1 MPPPAIIAATD
12 FSPRS
17 SRVAGRAALIARTLQ
32 ARLVLT
38 HIVAAPAPE
47 PSGAPAMAAETAA
60 ETTSADTLVASP
72 PGDTAGVD
80 EGTLTRLGRSLLG
93 RPRPRKDPGV
103 ALQAL
108 ARRLGPGVEVR
119 LIEGEVDT
127 ALSGLAHEENALMLV
142 LGLHRK
148 RRVLDVLRLTT
159 MERIVLAATA
169 PVLIADQRPREGY
182 RRVLAPTDFSP
193 ASAEALRWA
202 ARIAPGASFHAIHAL
217 QLPLGA
223 RFSPGEAASDAALT
237 RTEQLRAAFLALPGM
252 PAFAEP
258 PEIVPGGVHE
268 VLAFRQNELQA
279 DLLCIGTH
287 SGRDPLQLGNYA
299 RDLMRAP
306 PADLLIA
313 RPQPSTQAETPAR
326 TVAGGV

>member
-17 SRVAGRAALIARTLQ
+17 ARVAGRAALIARALQ

-38 HIVAAPAPE
+38 HIIAAPAPD
-47 PSGAPAMAAETAA
+47 PSGAPAMANETASVDSA
-60 ETTSADTLVASP
+60 AADTLTVSP
-72 PGDTAGVD
+72 ARNTADAGMD

-93 RPRPRKDPGV
+93 RPRPQKDPQA

-108 ARRLGPGVEVR
+108 ARQLGPEVGVR

-127 ALSGLAHEENALMLV
+127 ALYGLAQDENALMLV

-148 RRVLDVLRLTT
+148 RRALDILRLTT
-159 MERIVLAATA
+159 MERIVLGATV
-169 PVLIADQRPREGY
+169 PVLLADQRPREGY

-202 ARIAPGASFHAIHAL
+202 ARIAPEASFHAIHAL

-237 RTEQLRAAFLALPGM
+237 RTEQLRAAFLALPGL

-279 DLLCIGTH
+279 DLLCIGAH
-287 SGRDPLQLGNYA
+287 SGRAPLQLGNYA

-313 RPQPSTQAETPAR
+313 KPRPKKPQSAASIAT
-326 TVAGGV
+326 

>member
-17 SRVAGRAALIARTLQ
+17 ARVAERAALIARRLH

-38 HIVAAPAPE
+38 HIVAAAAAE
-47 PSGAPAMAAETAA
+47 PTAKPTGAPAMASESA
-60 ETTSADTLVASP
+60 SADTLVAPP
-72 PGDTAGVD
+72 PGDTTEAAR
-80 EGTLTRLGRSLLG
+80 GTLSRLGRSLLG
-93 RPRPRKDPGV
+93 RSRPQKAPQA
-103 ALQAL
+103 ALQTL
-108 ARRLGPGVEVR
+108 AQGLGPGIEIR

-127 ALSGLAHEENALMLV
+127 ALSSLADAENALMLV
-142 LGLHRK
+142 LGLHRR
-148 RRVLDVLRLTT
+148 RRVLDALRLTT
-159 MERIVLAATA
+159 MERIVLAAPV
-169 PVLIADQRPREGY
+169 PVLIADQRPRDGY

-237 RTEQLRAAFLALPGM
+237 RAEQLRAAFLALPGM